1 MASKQEG
8 EGPPTL
14 ERINLDD
21 QSQVKRAL
29 QSGAVEVGFFSLRQ
43 SNVSNCSAT
52 IECLLGPLSDATD
65 LVRLAWAECL
75 F

>member
-29 QSGAVEVGFFSLRQ
+29 QSGAVEVGFFSLT
-43 SNVSNCSAT
+43 T
-52 IECLLGPLSDATD
+52 I
-65 LVRLAWAECL
+65 
-75 F
+75 